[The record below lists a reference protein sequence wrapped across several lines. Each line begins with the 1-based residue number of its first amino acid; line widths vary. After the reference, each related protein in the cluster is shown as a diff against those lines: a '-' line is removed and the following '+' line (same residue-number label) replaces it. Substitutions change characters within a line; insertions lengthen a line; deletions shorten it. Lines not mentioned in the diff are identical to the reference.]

1 MQYIDYLTKQPS
13 DKDAIIIN
21 GDRYTYGKLY
31 VLVQDARARLPQVAE
46 KHLYPIRETGILKQL
61 ILFLACAGT
70 NQVPVIVPA
79 DSKLEVTDPLFD
91 TPVPERAVMAVM
103 QWAAEWLQLYPS
115 ANILVA
121 TKKDFE
127 TQNRIF
133 GISGESRLFAQGSLA
148 FTGNLNLYM
157 GQLAAGG
164 TLIAEDVFLP
174 GKWEQVMA
182 RERANGIYLIP
193 SKLLMLPRV
202 FKGVNANIRTI
213 ISGSQ
218 SLGRKD
224 AEVLKKIFP
233 NTEITLYYGA
243 SELNYITYVK
253 SADMTE
259 ERNLI
264 GKPFPGVRV
273 FIQDDE
279 MYVDN
284 AFHVENITVPYSLKD
299 SGRMDLQGNFYFL
312 GRTDDI
318 VGVRGRK
325 VSMMKIENA
334 LEEVAGITEAAV
346 VLLPKEKDAD
356 MPAEIVSAF
365 VTVEG
370 TDVPE
375 NLRQQLKEKLA
386 DFEIPKRVIVLEAF
400 PKNTSGK
407 VDKARLK
414 KMWIEQEPQ

>member
-1 MQYIDYLTKQPS
+1 M
-13 DKDAIIIN
+13 
-21 GDRYTYGKLY
+21 
-31 VLVQDARARLPQVAE
+31 
-46 KHLYPIRETGILKQL
+46 
-61 ILFLACAGT
+61 
-70 NQVPVIVPA
+70 
-79 DSKLEVTDPLFD
+79 VT
-91 TPVPERAVMAVM
+91 
-103 QWAAEWLQLYPS
+103 
-115 ANILVA
+115 
-121 TKKDFE
+121 
-127 TQNRIF
+127 
-133 GISGESRLFAQGSLA
+133 
-148 FTGNLNLYM
+148 
-157 GQLAAGG
+157 
-164 TLIAEDVFLP
+164 
-174 GKWEQVMA
+174 
-182 RERANGIYLIP
+182 
-193 SKLLMLPRV
+193 KLLMLPRV

-299 SGRMDLQGNFYFL
+299 SGRMDTQGNFYFL

>member
-1 MQYIDYLTKQPS
+1 
-13 DKDAIIIN
+13 
-21 GDRYTYGKLY
+21 
-31 VLVQDARARLPQVAE
+31 
-46 KHLYPIRETGILKQL
+46 
-61 ILFLACAGT
+61 
-70 NQVPVIVPA
+70 
-79 DSKLEVTDPLFD
+79 
-91 TPVPERAVMAVM
+91 
-103 QWAAEWLQLYPS
+103 
-115 ANILVA
+115 
-121 TKKDFE
+121 
-127 TQNRIF
+127 
-133 GISGESRLFAQGSLA
+133 
-148 FTGNLNLYM
+148 
-157 GQLAAGG
+157 
-164 TLIAEDVFLP
+164 
-174 GKWEQVMA
+174 
-182 RERANGIYLIP
+182 
-193 SKLLMLPRV
+193 
-202 FKGVNANIRTI
+202 
-213 ISGSQ
+213 
-218 SLGRKD
+218 
-224 AEVLKKIFP
+224 
-233 NTEITLYYGA
+233 
-243 SELNYITYVK
+243 
-253 SADMTE
+253 
-259 ERNLI
+259 
-264 GKPFPGVRV
+264 
-273 FIQDDE
+273 

-284 AFHVENITVPYSLKD
+284 AFHVENITVPYSRKD

>member
-1 MQYIDYLTKQPS
+1 MQYIDYLTKQPV

-21 GDRYTYGKLY
+21 GDCYTYGTLY
-31 VLVQDARARLPQVAE
+31 ALVQDARARLPQFTE

-79 DSKLEVTDPLFD
+79 DSKLEVTDPLLD
-91 TPVPERAVMAVM
+91 TPVPERAAMAVM
-103 QWAAEWLQLYPS
+103 TSGTTGIPKILFRSFESWA
-115 ANILVA
+115 
-121 TKKDFE
+121 DFFPI
-127 TQNRIF
+127 QNEVF
-133 GISGESRLFAQGSLA
+133 GVDADSRLFVQGSLA

-174 GKWEQVMA
+174 GKWEQVME

-202 FKGVNANIRTI
+202 FKSVNPNIRTI

-218 SLGRKD
+218 SLGKND
-224 AEVLKKIFP
+224 AETLKKIFP

-299 SGRMDLQGNFYFL
+299 SGRMDAQGNFYFL

-346 VLLPKEKDAD
+346 VQLPKEKG
-356 MPAEIVSAF
+356 I
-365 VTVEG
+365 
-370 TDVPE
+370 
-375 NLRQQLKEKLA
+375 
-386 DFEIPKRVIVLEAF
+386 
-400 PKNTSGK
+400 
-407 VDKARLK
+407 
-414 KMWIEQEPQ
+414 

>member
-21 GDRYTYGKLY
+21 GDCYTYGKLY
-31 VLVQDARARLPQVAE
+31 ALVQDARSCLSQIAE
-46 KHLYPIRETGILKQL
+46 KHLYPIHETGILKQL

-79 DSKLEVTDPLFD
+79 DSKLEETDPLFD

-103 QWAAEWLQLYPS
+103 TSGTTGIPKILFRSFESWA
-115 ANILVA
+115 
-121 TKKDFE
+121 DFFPI
-127 TQNRIF
+127 QNEVF
-133 GISGESRLFAQGSLA
+133 GVDADSRLFVQGSLA

-157 GQLAAGG
+157 GQLASGG

-174 GKWEQVMA
+174 GKWEQVME

-202 FKGVNANIRTI
+202 FKGINPNIRTI

-218 SLGRKD
+218 SLGRND

-284 AFHVENITVPYSLKD
+284 AFHVENITVPYSLRD
-299 SGRMDLQGNFYFL
+299 SGRMDAQGNFYFL

-346 VLLPKEKDAD
+346 ILLPKEKGVD

-370 TDVPE
+370 TDVLE

-386 DFEIPKRVIVLEAF
+386 DFEIPKRVIVLKTL

-407 VDKARLK
+407 VDKARLRQ
-414 KMWIEQEPQ
+414 WWLDSE

>member
-21 GDRYTYGKLY
+21 GDRYTYGNLY

-46 KHLYPIRETGILKQL
+46 KHLYPIREAGILKQL
-61 ILFLACAGT
+61 VLFLACAGT

-79 DSKLEVTDPLFD
+79 DSKLEVTDTLFD

-103 QWAAEWLQLYPS
+103 TSGTTGIPKILFRSFESWA
-115 ANILVA
+115 
-121 TKKDFE
+121 DFFPI
-127 TQNRIF
+127 QNEVF
-133 GISGESRLFAQGSLA
+133 GVDADSRLFVQGSLA

-174 GKWEQVMA
+174 GKWEQVME

-284 AFHVENITVPYSLKD
+284 AFHVENITVPYSLRD
-299 SGRMDLQGNFYFL
+299 SGRMDAQGNFYFL

-334 LEEVAGITEAAV
+334 LEEVAGITESAV

-375 NLRQQLKEKLA
+375 NLRQQLKTRLA
-386 DFEIPKRVIVLEAF
+386 DFEIPKRVIVLETL

>member
-21 GDRYTYGKLY
+21 GDCYTYGKLY
-31 VLVQDARARLPQVAE
+31 ALVKDAREHLPRITE
-46 KHLYPIRETGILKQL
+46 KHLYPICETEILKQL

-70 NQVPVIVPA
+70 NQIPVIVPA

-103 QWAAEWLQLYPS
+103 TSGTTGIPKILFRSFESWA
-115 ANILVA
+115 
-121 TKKDFE
+121 DFFPV
-127 TQNRIF
+127 QNEVF
-133 GISGESRLFAQGSLA
+133 GVDADSRLFVQGSLA

-157 GQLAAGG
+157 AQLAAGG

-218 SLGRKD
+218 SLGRND

-299 SGRMDLQGNFYFL
+299 SGRMDTQGNFYFL

-334 LEEVAGITEAAV
+334 LEEVVGITEAAV
-346 VLLPKEKDAD
+346 VLLPKEKETD
-356 MPAEIVSAF
+356 MPAEVVSAF

-370 TDVPE
+370 MDVPE
-375 NLRQQLKEKLA
+375 NLRQQLKTRLA
-386 DFEIPKRVIVLEAF
+386 DFEIPKRVIVLEAL

-407 VDKARLK
+407 VDKARLRQ
-414 KMWIEQEPQ
+414 WWLDSETF

>member
-61 ILFLACAGT
+61 VLFLACAGT

-103 QWAAEWLQLYPS
+103 TSGTTGIPKILFRSFESWA
-115 ANILVA
+115 
-121 TKKDFE
+121 DFFAI
-127 TQNRIF
+127 QNAVF
-133 GISGESRLFAQGSLA
+133 GVDADSRLFVQGSLA

-174 GKWEQVMA
+174 GKWEQAMA

>member
-21 GDRYTYGKLY
+21 GDRYTYGNLY

-61 ILFLACAGT
+61 VLFLACAGT

-79 DSKLEVTDPLFD
+79 DSKLEVTDTLFD

-103 QWAAEWLQLYPS
+103 TSGTTGIPKILFRSFESWA
-115 ANILVA
+115 
-121 TKKDFE
+121 DFFPI
-127 TQNRIF
+127 QNEVF
-133 GISGESRLFAQGSLA
+133 GVDADSRLFVQGSLA

-174 GKWEQVMA
+174 GKWEQVME

-273 FIQDDE
+273 F
-279 MYVDN
+279 
-284 AFHVENITVPYSLKD
+284 A
-299 SGRMDLQGNFYFL
+299 
-312 GRTDDI
+312 
-318 VGVRGRK
+318 
-325 VSMMKIENA
+325 
-334 LEEVAGITEAAV
+334 
-346 VLLPKEKDAD
+346 
-356 MPAEIVSAF
+356 
-365 VTVEG
+365 
-370 TDVPE
+370 
-375 NLRQQLKEKLA
+375 
-386 DFEIPKRVIVLEAF
+386 
-400 PKNTSGK
+400 
-407 VDKARLK
+407 
-414 KMWIEQEPQ
+414 

>member
-21 GDRYTYGKLY
+21 GDCYTYGKLY
-31 VLVQDARARLPQVAE
+31 ALVQDARARLPQIAE
-46 KHLYPIRETGILKQL
+46 KHLYPIREVGILKQL

-79 DSKLEVTDPLFD
+79 DSKLEMTDPLFD

-103 QWAAEWLQLYPS
+103 TSGTTGIPKILFRSFESWA
-115 ANILVA
+115 
-121 TKKDFE
+121 DFFPI
-127 TQNRIF
+127 QNAVF
-133 GISGESRLFAQGSLA
+133 GVDADSRLFVQGSLA

-284 AFHVENITVPYSLKD
+284 AFHVENITVPYSLRD
-299 SGRMDLQGNFYFL
+299 SGRMDTQGNFYFL

-334 LEEVAGITEAAV
+334 LEEVVGIVEAAV
-346 VLLPKEKDAD
+346 VLLPKEKEAD

-375 NLRQQLKEKLA
+375 NLRQQLKTRLA
-386 DFEIPKRVIVLEAF
+386 DFEIPKRVIVLEAL

-407 VDKARLK
+407 VDKARLRQWW
-414 KMWIEQEPQ
+414 MDSE

>member
-31 VLVQDARARLPQVAE
+31 VLVQDARAHLPQVAE

-70 NQVPVIVPA
+70 NQVPVIVPV

-103 QWAAEWLQLYPS
+103 TSGTTGIPKILFRSFESWA
-115 ANILVA
+115 
-121 TKKDFE
+121 DFF
-127 TQNRIF
+127 TVQNEVF
-133 GISGESRLFAQGSLA
+133 GVDADSRLFVQGSLA

-157 GQLAAGG
+157 AQLAAGG

-233 NTEITLYYGA
+233 NTEITFCLLYT
-243 SELNYITYVK
+243 SPSPRDLSTSRMPS
-253 SADMTE
+253 SA
-259 ERNLI
+259 
-264 GKPFPGVRV
+264 
-273 FIQDDE
+273 
-279 MYVDN
+279 
-284 AFHVENITVPYSLKD
+284 
-299 SGRMDLQGNFYFL
+299 
-312 GRTDDI
+312 
-318 VGVRGRK
+318 
-325 VSMMKIENA
+325 
-334 LEEVAGITEAAV
+334 
-346 VLLPKEKDAD
+346 
-356 MPAEIVSAF
+356 
-365 VTVEG
+365 
-370 TDVPE
+370 
-375 NLRQQLKEKLA
+375 
-386 DFEIPKRVIVLEAF
+386 
-400 PKNTSGK
+400 
-407 VDKARLK
+407 
-414 KMWIEQEPQ
+414 

>member
-13 DKDAIIIN
+13 DKDAIIVN
-21 GDRYTYGKLY
+21 GERYTYGKLY
-31 VLVQDARARLPQVAE
+31 TLVQEARKKLPHFSG
-46 KHLYPIRETGILKQL
+46 KRLYPIRETGILKQL
-61 ILFLACAGT
+61 ITFVACAGT

-79 DSKLEVTDPLFD
+79 DSKLEMTDPLFD

-103 QWAAEWLQLYPS
+103 TSGTTGIPKILFRSFESWA
-115 ANILVA
+115 
-121 TKKDFE
+121 DFFPI
-127 TQNRIF
+127 QNEIF
-133 GISGESRLFAQGSLA
+133 GVDADSRLFVQGSLS

-157 GQLAAGG
+157 AQFAAGG

-174 GKWEQVMA
+174 GKWEQVLE

-193 SKLLMLPRV
+193 SKLLILPRV
-202 FKGVNANIRTI
+202 FKGVNENIRTI

-218 SLGRKD
+218 SLGRND
-224 AEVLKKIFP
+224 ADVLKKLFP

-273 FIQDDE
+273 FIRDGE

-299 SGRMDLQGNFYFL
+299 SGRMDAQGNFYFL

-370 TDVPE
+370 TAVPG
-375 NLRQQLKEKLA
+375 NLRQQLRETLA
-386 DFEIPKRVIVLEAF
+386 DFEIPKRVIEVEAL

-407 VDKARLK
+407 VDKAELRQWWLDS
-414 KMWIEQEPQ
+414 EQF